1 MCNEVCLDIAL
12 FTTWLK
18 AKYMVCITI
27 TLDIKH
33 AASEIE
39 NADFKFKQIIAF
51 ELLLKN
57 KNFQQ
62 QVNFPG
68 FYLKKNVH

>member
-1 MCNEVCLDIAL
+1 
-12 FTTWLK
+12 
-18 AKYMVCITI
+18 MVCITI